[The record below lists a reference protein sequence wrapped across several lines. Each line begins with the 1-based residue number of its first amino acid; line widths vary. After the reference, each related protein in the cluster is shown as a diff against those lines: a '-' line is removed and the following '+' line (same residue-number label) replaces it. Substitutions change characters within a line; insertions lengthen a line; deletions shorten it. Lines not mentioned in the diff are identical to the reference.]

1 MNVRLVTPV
10 HIKRVLSIFKIVIQ
24 FDDCEHG
31 LHRVHHDKV
40 DTSLLVYFF
49 GNDGNGLL
57 GVQDFAKFMDH
68 LQTEVL
74 AMEYN
79 EFAKGTRN
87 TISQVDFARILLRYA
102 ALNIDE

>member
-1 MNVRLVTPV
+1 MQDILITP
-10 HIKRVLSIFKIVIQ
+10 ITQATILNFDVLQ

-57 GVQDFAKFMDH
+57 GVQDFEKFMDH
-68 LQTEVL
+68 LQTEVCACVL
-74 AMEYN
+74 
-79 EFAKGTRN
+79 KIL
-87 TISQVDFARILLRYA
+87 IS
-102 ALNIDE
+102 